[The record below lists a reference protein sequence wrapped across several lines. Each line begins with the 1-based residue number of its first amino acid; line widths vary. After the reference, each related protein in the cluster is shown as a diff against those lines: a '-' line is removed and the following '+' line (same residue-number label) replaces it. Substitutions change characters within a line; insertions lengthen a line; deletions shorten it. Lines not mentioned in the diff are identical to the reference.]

1 MHAARTT
8 TLAAIF
14 LALGILLGT
23 GLFSAQPVFSNADPV
38 PGPTPPQYMTA
49 TVEANSLEAR
59 IGDLARDNWEI
70 ISIAT
75 ASQVIDQATDA
86 KTHIVVEKFQLTAR
100 RPAAPPPPPKAK

>member
-8 TLAAIF
+8 ALAAIF
-14 LALGILLGT
+14 LAMGILLGT
-23 GLFSAQPVFSNADPV
+23 GLFTAPPALSYADPV
-38 PGPTPPQYMTA
+38 AAPPQYYMTV
-49 TVEANSLEAR
+49 TVEANSLEAKL
-59 IGDLARDNWEI
+59 GDLARENWEI

-100 RPAAPPPPPKAK
+100 RPSAPPPPPKSK